1 MRAPP
6 RRGREFTAIASTL
19 EEMFRLLGI
28 LFTVLLAIATAV
40 VVWPQF
46 FRLEQTFPFA
56 QIVAAR
62 GVVLG
67 AFLVVAALALL
78 LLLARPLRGFAAS
91 VLIVALLGAG
101 ATAAVGLVRGF
112 GGDSLPAAT
121 EGSIRVLTW
130 NTAGDKVSAEQVA
143 QQILDRD
150 ADIVAL
156 PETTEAVG
164 EQIAVMLR
172 EQGRPM
178 WVHHVQF
185 QPDVVDGPKSWHTTV
200 LVSTDLG
207 EYSVIESSEDG
218 SSNTGSVP
226 SAVLM
231 PVDGSGP
238 TVVAV
243 HAVAPRMEDMEQW
256 RSDLRWIADQCP
268 EGDFVLAGDFNATV
282 DHMAGLGVDGGD
294 MGFCRDAASRS
305 GNGLSGTWPSSL
317 PALLST
323 PIDHVMASPN
333 WTPTGSVVIDDAGG
347 SDHRGLV
354 VQLEPAG

>member
-1 MRAPP
+1 M
-6 RRGREFTAIASTL
+6 L
-19 EEMFRLLGI
+19 RLLGI
-28 LFTVLLAIATAV
+28 LFTVLLAIATAI

-46 FRLEQTFPFA
+46 FHLEQTYPFA

-62 GVVLG
+62 GVVLA
-67 AFLVVAALALL
+67 AFLVVAVLAMLL
-78 LLLARPLRGFAAS
+78 LFARPLRGFAAS
-91 VLIVALLGAG
+91 VLIVALLGAA
-101 ATAAVGLVRGF
+101 ATGVIGMLRGF
-112 GGDSLPAAT
+112 GSGALPAAT
-121 EGSIRVLTW
+121 ETSLRVLTW
-130 NTAGDKVSAEQVA
+130 NTAGDNVSAPQIA
-143 QQILDRD
+143 QQILDQG

-164 EQIAVMLR
+164 EEIAVMLR
-172 EQGRPM
+172 EQGHPM

-200 LVSTDLG
+200 LVSPDLG
-207 EYSVIESSEDG
+207 EYSVIESSENG
-218 SSNTGSVP
+218 SNNTGSVP

-238 TVVAV
+238 TIVAV
-243 HAVAPRMEDMEQW
+243 HAVAPRVEDMAQW
-256 RSDLRWIADQCP
+256 SSDLRWIADQCP

-294 MGFCRDAASRS
+294 MGYCRDVASRT
-305 GNGLSGTWPSSL
+305 GNGYSGTWPSSL
-317 PALLST
+317 PTLLST

-347 SDHRGLV
+347 SDHRGLI
-354 VQLEPAG
+354 VQLEPTG

>member
-1 MRAPP
+1 M
-6 RRGREFTAIASTL
+6 L
-19 EEMFRLLGI
+19 RLLGI
-28 LFTVLLAIATAV
+28 LFTVLLAIGTAI

-46 FRLEQTFPFA
+46 FHLEQTWPFA

-62 GVVLG
+62 GLVLG
-67 AFLVVAALALL
+67 AFLVVAVLALL
-78 LLLARPLRGFAAS
+78 LSLARPIRGFAAS

-101 ATAAVGLVRGF
+101 ATGAVGMTRGF
-112 GGDSLPAAT
+112 GAAALPAAT
-121 EGSIRVLTW
+121 DTSIRVLTW
-130 NTAGDKVSAEQVA
+130 NTAGDAVSAEAIARQV
-143 QQILDRD
+143 LDQG

-164 EQIAVMLR
+164 EQVAVMLR
-172 EQGRPM
+172 EQGHPM

-185 QPDVVDGPKSWHTTV
+185 KPDVVDGPKSWFTTV
-200 LVSTDLG
+200 LVSPELG

-231 PVDGSGP
+231 PVGGNTGGP
-238 TVVAV
+238 TIVAV
-243 HAVAPRMEDMEQW
+243 HAVAPRIEEMEGW
-256 RSDLRWIADQCP
+256 REDLRWIADQCP
-268 EGDFVLAGDFNATV
+268 EGNFVLAGDFNATV

-294 MGFCRDAASRS
+294 MGYCRDVASRT
-305 GNGLSGTWPSSL
+305 GNGFSGTWPSSL
-317 PALLST
+317 PALLGA

-333 WTPTGSVVIDDAGG
+333 WTPTGSEVIDDPSG
-347 SDHRGLV
+347 SDHRALV

>member
-1 MRAPP
+1 M
-6 RRGREFTAIASTL
+6 L
-19 EEMFRLLGI
+19 RLLGI
-28 LFTVLLAIATAV
+28 LVTVLLAIATAV

-67 AFLVVAALALL
+67 AFLALAVLALL

-91 VLIVALLGAG
+91 VLIVALVGAG
-101 ATAAVGLVRGF
+101 ATGAIGAVRGF
-112 GGDSLPAAT
+112 GGNTLPAAT
-121 EGSIRVLTW
+121 ESSLRVLTW
-130 NTAGDKVSAEQVA
+130 NTAGEAVSAEMIA
-143 QQILDRD
+143 QRVLDQG

-172 EQGRPM
+172 EMGHPM
-178 WVHHVQF
+178 WVHNVQF
-185 QPDVVDGPKSWHTTV
+185 KPDVVDGPKSWQTTV
-200 LVSTDLG
+200 LVSPDLG

-226 SAVLM
+226 SVVLM

-238 TVVAV
+238 TIVAV
-243 HAVAPRMEDMEQW
+243 HAVAPRPEEMQQW
-256 RSDLRWIADQCP
+256 RADLQWIADQCP
-268 EGDFVLAGDFNATV
+268 QGDVILAGDFNATI
-282 DHMAGLGVDGGD
+282 DHMAPYGVGGGD
-294 MGFCRDAASRS
+294 MGFCRDVATRT
-305 GNGLSGTWPSSL
+305 GNGYSGTWPSSL
-317 PALLST
+317 PALLSA
-323 PIDHVMASPN
+323 PIDHVMASQN
-333 WTPTGSVVIDDAGG
+333 WVPTGSLVLDDAGG

-354 VQLEPAG
+354 VQLEPAPAG

>member
-1 MRAPP
+1 M
-6 RRGREFTAIASTL
+6 L
-19 EEMFRLLGI
+19 RLLGI
-28 LFTVLLAIATAV
+28 LVTVLLAIATAI

-46 FRLEQTFPFA
+46 FHLEQTYPFA

-62 GVVLG
+62 GVVLA
-67 AFLVVAALALL
+67 AFLVISVLALL
-78 LLLARPLRGFAAS
+78 LLFARPLRGFAAS

-101 ATAAVGLVRGF
+101 ATGVIGMQRGF
-112 GGDSLPAAT
+112 GTGALPAAT
-121 EGSIRVLTW
+121 DTSVRVLSW
-130 NTAGDKVSAEQVA
+130 NTAGDKVSAPQIA
-143 QQILDRD
+143 QQILDQG

-164 EQIAVMLR
+164 EEIAVMLR
-172 EQGRPM
+172 EQGHPM

-200 LVSTDLG
+200 LVSPDLG

-218 SSNTGSVP
+218 SNNTGSVP

-238 TVVAV
+238 TIVAV
-243 HAVAPRMEDMEQW
+243 HAVAPRVEDMDQW
-256 RSDLRWIADQCP
+256 SSDLRWIADQCP
-268 EGDFVLAGDFNATV
+268 AGDFLLAGDFNATV
-282 DHMAGLGVDGGD
+282 DHMAGLGVEGGD
-294 MGFCRDAASRS
+294 MGYCRDVASRT
-305 GNGLSGTWPSSL
+305 GNGYSGTWPSSL

-333 WTPTGSVVIDDAGG
+333 WVPTGSVVIDDAGG

>member
-1 MRAPP
+1 M
-6 RRGREFTAIASTL
+6 L
-19 EEMFRLLGI
+19 RLLGI

-46 FRLEQTFPFA
+46 FHLEQTYPFA

-62 GVVLG
+62 GVVLA
-67 AFLVVAALALL
+67 AFLLIAVLALL
-78 LLLARPLRGFAAS
+78 LLFARPLRGFAAS

-101 ATAAVGLVRGF
+101 ATGVIGALRGF
-112 GGDSLPAAT
+112 GTGSLPAAT
-121 EGSIRVLTW
+121 DTSVRVLSW
-130 NTAGDKVSAEQVA
+130 NTAGDEVSASQIA
-143 QQILDRD
+143 QQILAQG
-150 ADIVAL
+150 ADVVAL

-164 EQIAVMLR
+164 EEIAVMLR
-172 EQGRPM
+172 EQGHPM

-200 LVSTDLG
+200 LVSPDLG

-218 SSNTGSVP
+218 SNNTGSVP

-238 TVVAV
+238 TIVAV
-243 HAVAPRMEDMEQW
+243 HAVAPRMEDMDQW
-256 RSDLRWIADQCP
+256 SSDLRWIADQCP
-268 EGDFVLAGDFNATV
+268 EGDFLLAGDFNATV
-282 DHMAGLGVDGGD
+282 DHMAGLGVEGGD
-294 MGFCRDAASRS
+294 MGYCRDVASRT
-305 GNGLSGTWPSSL
+305 GNGYMGTWPSSL

-333 WTPTGSVVIDDAGG
+333 WVPTGSVVIDDAGG

-354 VQLEPAG
+354 VQLEPVG

>member
-1 MRAPP
+1 M
-6 RRGREFTAIASTL
+6 L
-19 EEMFRLLGI
+19 RLLGI

-46 FRLEQTFPFA
+46 FHLEQTYPFA

-62 GVVLG
+62 GVVLA
-67 AFLVVAALALL
+67 AFLLIAVLALL
-78 LLLARPLRGFAAS
+78 LLFARPLRGFAAS

-101 ATAAVGLVRGF
+101 ATGVIGALRGF
-112 GGDSLPAAT
+112 GTGSLPAAT
-121 EGSIRVLTW
+121 DTSVRVLSW
-130 NTAGDKVSAEQVA
+130 NTAGDEVSASQIA
-143 QQILDRD
+143 QQILAQG
-150 ADIVAL
+150 ADVVAL

-164 EQIAVMLR
+164 EEIAVMLR
-172 EQGRPM
+172 EQGHPM

-200 LVSTDLG
+200 LVSPDLG

-218 SSNTGSVP
+218 SNNTGSVP

-238 TVVAV
+238 TIVAV
-243 HAVAPRMEDMEQW
+243 HAVAPRMEDMDQW
-256 RSDLRWIADQCP
+256 SSDLRWIADQCP
-268 EGDFVLAGDFNATV
+268 EGDFLLAGDFNATV
-282 DHMAGLGVDGGD
+282 DHMAGLGVEGGD
-294 MGFCRDAASRS
+294 MGYCRDVASRT
-305 GNGLSGTWPSSL
+305 GNGYMGTWPSSL

-333 WTPTGSVVIDDAGG
+333 WVPTGSVVIDDAGG